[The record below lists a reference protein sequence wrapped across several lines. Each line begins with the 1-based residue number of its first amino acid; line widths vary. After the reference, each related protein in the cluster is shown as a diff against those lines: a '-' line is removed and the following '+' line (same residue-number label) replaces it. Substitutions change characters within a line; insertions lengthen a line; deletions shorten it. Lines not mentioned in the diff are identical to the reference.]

1 MLENVNSPKDIKSFS
16 VEELK
21 ILSQE
26 IRDAILNRVSQIGGH
41 VGPNLG
47 AVELITAL
55 HYVFDSPIDKIV
67 FDVSHQCYAHKIL
80 TGRKNG
86 FLNQEAFSS
95 ISGYTAPFESEH
107 DHFMVGHTSTSLSLA
122 SGLAKARD
130 LKKEKHNVIALIGDG
145 SLGGGEA
152 LEGLNF
158 IGELASNLIV
168 VVNDN
173 EMSIAPNHGGLY
185 KNLKELRETNGQA
198 QNNIFKAMGLDYV
211 YIENGHDIKTLI
223 ETFKSVKDSSKP
235 IVIHIHTN
243 KGQGYQFSESEKEK
257 WHYNMPFDVQTG
269 LSTVS
274 FNQENYN
281 QITLD
286 YLRKK
291 IKTDDKVVIVNAG
304 TPGAIGFTPEIRE
317 EFKEKFIDVGIMEE
331 HAVAMSSALAKG
343 GCKPIFWVLS
353 SFVQRTNDQLSHD
366 LALNKNPAV
375 ILVSWTGIGANDAT
389 HLGIFDI
396 PMISNI
402 PNLLCLAPAS
412 KEEYLNVLDWAIN
425 QTEVPVVIRVPSIV
439 MSDYSFQLPK
449 NPKKPTFHV
458 TEKGDKVALIGL
470 GASYWLAKEVADL
483 LKNNKITPTLINPL
497 YYSDLDTEAL
507 ASLKENHQLVITI
520 EDGLIS
526 GGFGQ
531 KIASFLSRQ
540 GVKVLNYG
548 AKKEFTDRANVK
560 ELYEKYHL
568 TPEQIV
574 EDILLAIQ

>member
-1 MLENVNSPKDIKSFS
+1 
-16 VEELK
+16 
-21 ILSQE
+21 
-26 IRDAILNRVSQIGGH
+26 
-41 VGPNLG
+41 
-47 AVELITAL
+47 
-55 HYVFDSPIDKIV
+55 
-67 FDVSHQCYAHKIL
+67 
-80 TGRKNG
+80 
-86 FLNQEAFSS
+86 
-95 ISGYTAPFESEH
+95 
-107 DHFMVGHTSTSLSLA
+107 
-122 SGLAKARD
+122 
-130 LKKEKHNVIALIGDG
+130 
-145 SLGGGEA
+145 A

-158 IGELASNLIV
+158 IGELSSNLIV

-198 QNNIFKAMGLDYV
+198 QNNIFKSMGLDYV

-235 IVIHIHTN
+235 IVVHIHTN

-286 YLRKK
+286 YLRQK
-291 IKTDDKVVIVNAG
+291 IKTDDKVVVVNAG

-375 ILVSWTGIGANDAT
+375 ILVSWTGIGSNDAT

-439 MSDYSFQLPK
+439 MSDYSLQLPK

-470 GASYWLAKEVADL
+470 GASYWLAKEVSDL

-548 AKKEFTDRANVK
+548 AQKEFTDRANVK